1 MKTEKVTKG
10 KKLFTLVLSLLMF
23 LTIVM
28 GVSVGQAVN
37 TVAEA
42 ASTNKSIMLGTSGLS
57 GPTGYTTNSYVY
69 FGNESRKWQVLAT
82 KTNNG
87 ADSGIFLL
95 SASSVE
101 RAEFGALHVTTN
113 SYQGSLAQ
121 TWCTNFANNKF
132 SQAERDAML
141 GVAKSENVTLYNY
154 TWTSQLTTNDK
165 LFYISAEELNT
176 YVGSYGAAAWGA
188 ASDPNGWWLRSG
200 TNYNGVVLFSV
211 VRPSDKTVQTSSL
224 RPGDTYARP
233 AMNLNK
239 SNILFV
245 SAATGGKSTTTGLT
259 KIGSYTG
266 NEWKTTILDSNRKF
280 KVTETEAVGSAG
292 YSVDLSY
299 SDGTTKD
306 YISAMILN
314 SAGEAVYYGRVSS
327 LTSASGTVSVTLP
340 SDLAN
345 GNYTLKMFSEQCNGD
360 KKTDY
365 ASAFSTVALTV
376 VDPTEAKIDTT
387 GDEYLTLEAALTAA
401 SGNDTEDTIEIIKNS
416 ITPVTD
422 ATLGKGDS
430 IKSYQ
435 RDASASVNKTKAK
448 VASTLTV
455 DADGNATFTSGEIEA
470 ISGTTIF
477 SAGVKATGASGVA
490 ITNPD
495 GNTTN
500 ISVTIA
506 DTGKD
511 TVMIPAGGKVEIGNV
526 TYENTDTVAA
536 YIDVTA
542 SDNTL
547 TNGTVKLGNGA
558 SVIFGNETI
567 TAVDGDIR
575 VVADTTNTKD
585 IIEIANVGGE
595 VTIGDTTYTAG
606 SEHTKITVDGDG
618 NVTLTNGTATISG
631 NSDITTNENTYT
643 TGGKGA
649 TVTPDGVLTD
659 GSVKF
664 GKDDNVKVGNN
675 TITNVGDNTVEV
687 DKDGNVTIPSS
698 GEVTIGDTTYT
709 SETDGTVITV
719 DKDGK
724 VSVTEGTASIP
735 SGKEIKVGGSTYT
748 AGETGATVTSDGEI
762 TDGSVLFGKDCSV
775 KIGDRTVIN
784 VGDNTAVVAKDGNVT
799 IPGSGKVTIGG
810 TDNTIENSGDANS
823 QITLATKNGKDY
835 ITVPADGTIKI
846 CDKEYSVNDGETIYV
861 MDEGSSVPN
870 VIVSG
875 AGLIDS
881 SAELVVTKE
890 EKVPEEIQSAVKR
903 DELSSVTYGISF
915 IKGDMNVQPD
925 GKLTIRLLIP
935 EEGKERGFRIVHLYD
950 GTVTDVEYTIDDDYA
965 VFTADNPSEFSF
977 IIDNGG
983 SAWWLILILAI
994 IVAAGIVLIVLKK
1007 IKDKKDLKDGTC
1019 LAAAAFGG
1027 VIPIPEIV
1035 FIVLLGIAAVAI
1047 GVYLVYLY
1055 VKAKKAHRA
1064 EIADNATASVITENA
1079 QEPTAEQELA
1089 TAQKATEA
1097 EEHSAEEEAKD
1108 GILARF
1114 NYSLTAKLIL
1124 SSEETKEN
1132 FAEIANYLLS
1142 YKNVKS
1148 RMSWKNL
1155 SFNHGRKCL
1164 AKIAMRGKTLWLY
1177 LALDP
1182 KEFIESNYHGED
1194 FSDTAK
1200 YAKVP
1205 YAVKIKS
1212 EHGLKHAK
1220 ELVDILMSRFN
1231 IERGTESNS
1240 ISASDYAE
1248 DTQAN
1253 LIKRG
1258 IIKVYSDQETAET
1271 KLNKAKFDIRG
1282 SVRADEAKKLL
1293 DDAVAK
1299 NLLVKE
1305 ESSSVKK
1312 NGAIVNIDTLSA
1324 YFTAGDTITLSVLK
1338 EKGLVAK
1345 KEKAVKILARGT
1357 IDKPLT
1363 VVADS
1368 FSADAIK
1375 MLVLTGGKAVIGNR

>member
-1 MKTEKVTKG
+1 MKMGEVTKG

-23 LTIVM
+23 LMIVT

-37 TVAEA
+37 NVAEA

-101 RAEFGALHVTTN
+101 IAEFGALHVTTN

-121 TWCTNFANNKF
+121 TWCTNYANNKF

-165 LFYISAEELNT
+165 LFYISADELNT
-176 YVGSYGAAAWGA
+176 YVGSYGAVTWGA

-200 TNYNGVVLFSV
+200 TTYNGVVLFSV
-211 VRPSDKTVQTSSL
+211 VRPSDNTVQTSSL

-299 SDGTTKD
+299 SDGTTSD

-401 SGNDTEDTIEIIKNS
+401 SGNDTEDTIEIIKKS

-435 RDASASVNKTKAK
+435 SDASVSVNKTKAK
-448 VASTLTV
+448 IASTLTV
-455 DADGNATFTSGEIEA
+455 DADGNTTFTSGEIEA

-477 SAGVKATGASGVA
+477 SAGVKATGASGVS
-490 ITNPD
+490 ITNTD

-506 DTGKD
+506 DMGKD

-542 SDNTL
+542 SGNTL

-585 IIEIANVGGE
+585 IIEIANVGGK

-606 SEHTKITVDGDG
+606 SEHTKITIDGDG
-618 NVTLTNGTATISG
+618 NVTLTNGTTTISG

-643 TGGKGA
+643 TGSNGA

-675 TITNVGDNTVEV
+675 TITNVGDNTIEV

-698 GEVTIGDTTYT
+698 GKVTIGDTTYT

-748 AGETGATVTSDGEI
+748 AGETGTTVTSDGEI
-762 TDGSVLFGKDCSV
+762 TDGSVSFGKDSSV
-775 KIGDRTVIN
+775 KISDRTVTN
-784 VGDNTAVVAKDGNVT
+784 VGDNTIVVDKDGNVT

-810 TDNTIENSGDANS
+810 TNNTVENSGDANS

-846 CDKEYSVNDGETIYV
+846 CDKKYSVNDGETIYV
-861 MDEGSSVPN
+861 IDEGASVPN
-870 VIVSG
+870 VIVSV

-890 EKVPEEIQSAVKR
+890 EKVPEEIQSTVKR
-903 DELSSVTYGISF
+903 DELSSVTYDISF
-915 IKGDMNVQPD
+915 VKGDMNVQSD

-950 GTVTDVEYTIDDDYA
+950 GMVTDVEYTIDGDYA
-965 VFTADNPSEFSF
+965 VFTVDNPSEFSF

-994 IVAAGIVLIVLKK
+994 IVAAEIVLIVLKK
-1007 IKDKKDLKDGTC
+1007 KKDKKDLKDGTC

-1035 FIVLLGIAAVAI
+1035 FIVLLGIAAVAL
-1047 GVYLVYLY
+1047 GGYLVYLY
-1055 VKAKKAHRA
+1055 IKTKKAHQT
-1064 EIADNATASVITENA
+1064 EIADNATESVIAENV
-1079 QEPTAEQELA
+1079 QETT
-1089 TAQKATEA
+1089 TAQKATEV
-1097 EEHSAEEEAKD
+1097 EEHSAEEEAED

-1114 NYSLTAKLIL
+1114 NYSLTAKLVL

-1132 FAEIANYLLS
+1132 FADIANYLLS

-1182 KEFIESNYHGED
+1182 KEFSESKYHGED
-1194 FSDTAK
+1194 FSATTK

-1205 YAVKIKS
+1205 YAVKVKS
-1212 EHGLKHAK
+1212 ERGLKHAK
-1220 ELVDILMSRFN
+1220 ELVDILMSRFD
-1231 IERGTESNS
+1231 IEMGAESNS
-1240 ISASDYAE
+1240 ISASDYTE

-1258 IIKVYSDQETAET
+1258 IIKVYSDQEIDET
-1271 KLNKAKFDIRG
+1271 KLNKVKFDIRG

-1293 DDAVAK
+1293 DDAMV
-1299 NLLVKE
+1299 NSLLIKE
-1305 ESSSVKK
+1305 KTSSGKK
-1312 NGAIVNIDTLSA
+1312 NGAVVNIDTLSA
-1324 YFTAGDTITLSVLK
+1324 CFAAGDTITLSVLK
-1338 EKGLVAK
+1338 EKGLVSK
-1345 KEKAVKILARGT
+1345 KEMSVKILARGT